1 MFQSKTATC
10 EDFFYSFLKL
20 TVINVFSYLSEFR
33 YNYGSKGCTMDLLSK
48 NAANNNKIKFTTGV
62 RNLKGRDLSNCLE
75 EGRTLDKSYNN
86 T

>member
-1 MFQSKTATC
+1 
-10 EDFFYSFLKL
+10 
-20 TVINVFSYLSEFR
+20 
-33 YNYGSKGCTMDLLSK
+33 MDLLSK